1 MLIILLPLACF
12 PLLGLESM
20 RWHNHHG
27 QHRLLRKAFWL
38 AWTSSVLWSLL
49 GDYVSTAYPSWSWLF
64 YLLLAAGA
72 SYTGICAWKLYEKSQ
87 RQRCTVRALLAY
99 VLVFNL
105 IAWLMPDTGWIMLQ
119 EKVAATGSLSHWRG
133 PLH

>member
-20 RWHNHHG
+20 RWHHHHG

-72 SYTGICAWKLYEKSQ
+72 SYTGFCAWKLYEKSQ
-87 RQRCTVRALLAY
+87 RQRCTIRTILAY